1 MDAIT
6 ELFQIDFPSFII
18 TIFVVLI
25 AFKTIASLF
34 EWIIGKLGIETRW
47 MRKRRED
54 HELLIKTAQSLLELQ
69 KKHREDVEQSI
80 AHDHRIK
87 DDLSDFMEDIRNS
100 MKESQEQ
107 IHTLSEKRIHDRAQ
121 SLQIQKELTDSISA
135 IVNAG
140 LIRDEQIDALKL
152 ANKELLADKINQK
165 YKEYILLK
173 GIPEDEVDEF
183 TSIHFAYKALGGNH
197 SGDAKYEYVMEH
209 LPVIPVEV
217 KFIYKKEA

>member
-25 AFKTIASLF
+25 AFKTMTSLF
-34 EWIIGKLGIETRW
+34 EWIIGKLGIETKW

-69 KKHREDVEQSI
+69 
-80 AHDHRIK
+80 
-87 DDLSDFMEDIRNS
+87 
-100 MKESQEQ
+100 
-107 IHTLSEKRIHDRAQ
+107 EKRIHDREQ